1 MKVALT
7 ISMGVEAKDEDD
19 KDVWGL
25 GWYAMSCE
33 NGCMSWIELSVLCE
47 LCSFACVV

>member
-1 MKVALT
+1 MAKMMVAMKMK

-25 GWYAMSCE
+25 G
-33 NGCMSWIELSVLCE
+33 
-47 LCSFACVV
+47 